1 MHKSADIVEC
11 PLISAAF
18 TSVSPSLCKNN
29 LSLHFL
35 KMKIVESAF
44 VEALNLARIG
54 AVPKI

>member
-18 TSVSPSLCKNN
+18 TNVSPSLCKNN

-35 KMKIVESAF
+35 KMKIGESAF
-44 VEALNLARIG
+44 VDAFNLARI
-54 AVPKI
+54 